1 MESNKIKAAL
11 HLLLE
16 RLPGLEAAYLYGS
29 TARNE
34 AHAASDLDIAVLA
47 ERALDPIGLFDLAGE
62 LASLLGR
69 EVDLV
74 DLSRTS
80 TVFRSQV
87 VSRGHRFYCRNETAC
102 EAFEDRVFASYAYL
116 NEARRGILD
125 DIRRRG
131 RIHG

>member
-1 MESNKIKAAL
+1 MESDKLNAVL
-11 HLLLE
+11 RLLLK

-29 TARNE
+29 TARDE
-34 AHAASDLDIAVLA
+34 ARDASDLDIAVLA
-47 ERALDPIGLFDLAGE
+47 EHALDPIRLFDLAGE
-62 LASLLGR
+62 LASLVER

-74 DLSRTS
+74 DLNRAS

-87 VSRGHRFYCRNETAC
+87 ISRGRRLYCRDETSC

-125 DIRRRG
+125 DIRRHG